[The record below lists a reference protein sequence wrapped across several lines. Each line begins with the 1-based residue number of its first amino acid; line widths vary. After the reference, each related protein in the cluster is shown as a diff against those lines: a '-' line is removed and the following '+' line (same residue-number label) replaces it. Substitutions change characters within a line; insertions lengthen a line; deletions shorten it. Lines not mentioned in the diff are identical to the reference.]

1 MVVAR
6 MTGGSSFMFWTARA
20 ALLRH
25 GLSIA
30 RPSATSRP
38 NRNVQRHN
46 TDVFD
51 LARRPDPHCGGIR
64 RWSLRLPDF
73 GLALAT
79 ESTLRETIGSERQAR
94 TVIRESIVY
103 GLGLLPK
110 PSSGTPRVVTVL
122 AEQIPEE
129 WLPQVEGV
137 RFERLPLDQA
147 SVRWKAQCLR
157 ILWVTAGVR
166 EEKLQVSVAEGNRC
180 ASSGFHREFDRT
192 SQGWVAR
199 SGVGGGSGTGTT
211 ECPCGGE

>member
-1 MVVAR
+1 MLGAS
-6 MTGGSSFMFWTARA
+6 GA
-20 ALLRH
+20 ALYCH

-30 RPSATSRP
+30 RPSSYLPAESECSASQHRMTSTSP
-38 NRNVQRHN
+38 AVLILTVVVSAAGQ
-46 TDVFD
+46 
-51 LARRPDPHCGGIR
+51 
-64 RWSLRLPDF
+64 LRLPDF

-79 ESTLRETIGSERQAR
+79 EATLRETIGSERQAR

-147 SVRWKAQCLR
+147 SVRWKVQCLR

-166 EEKLQVSVAEGNRC
+166 EEKLQLSVAEGDRC
-180 ASSGFHREFDRT
+180 GNSGFHREFDRT
-192 SQGWVAR
+192 PQGWVAR
-199 SGVGGGSGTGTT
+199 SDVGGGSGTGTT
-211 ECPCGGE
+211 ECPCRQ